1 MPPGVIIFDDDVR
14 NYVQP
19 STRQGQFM
27 RVAHAVE
34 KAELGTRTDFAK
46 PFIHFQQFHRR
57 RGIVAVLSDFYEQPD
72 VVIQHRSAASATVA
86 TIWCCSTSSIRRR
99 FGPR

>member
-1 MPPGVIIFDDDVR
+1 
-14 NYVQP
+14 
-19 STRQGQFM
+19 M

-57 RGIVAVLSDFYEQPD
+57 RGIVVVLSDFYEQPD
-72 VVIQHRSAASATVA
+72 VGINTRAPLRFHGNDLGLVHVLEPQEIRPTLREPTRRADMETEDAWEAS
-86 TIWCCSTSSIRRR
+86 RDY
-99 FGPR
+99 GP